1 MLIGF
6 FAKDDDEPDPDDFP
20 PVDAC
25 VAIALVEAALCF
37 AGAYALDRVAVRT
50 LPAKRP
56 PGIGALDARVAA
68 ERERALELPYRVG
81 VRDEGLKMLEL
92 RKIFPPKR
100 PGAPPTVA
108 VENLTVEV
116 ARGEVFGLL
125 GANGAGKTTAMSM
138 VMRAIDV
145 GAGDAVLNGYSVL
158 PHDDFVRGAGFLGVV
173 NQHNTLWDLMN
184 AEEHLALFA
193 RLRGVREDAIAP
205 MVAAML
211 DQTEL
216 RPHRHK
222 LTTYLSGGMKRK
234 LCLAIALVGDP
245 KLVMLD
251 EPSAGLDPVSTRTLW
266 NLILRTMTGRA
277 VVLTSHNMAEVET
290 LCTKIGI
297 MTHGQLRV
305 FGTAQQLK
313 EQLCDGFELTVTL
326 RDGADKTAA
335 AAQIALAFPAARL
348 AASHAS
354 QLVYALPGDVVL
366 GDAYAE
372 LARLKDALGADAYS
386 IARPTM
392 EQVFMKTVTEL
403 EDVVPDDSAGVGN
416 ALLTAGATGAIADDE
431 LDLYQFREKT
441 CCCASEF
448 AHKLLAKT
456 SCGCCIIQCCCGW
469 WCLPFPWQCFFTC
482 MALYFQ
488 TIFSCIGMCCVRVL
502 YRQERET

>member
-1 MLIGF
+1 
-6 FAKDDDEPDPDDFP
+6 
-20 PVDAC
+20 
-25 VAIALVEAALCF
+25 
-37 AGAYALDRVAVRT
+37 
-50 LPAKRP
+50 
-56 PGIGALDARVAA
+56 
-68 ERERALELPYRVG
+68 
-81 VRDEGLKMLEL
+81 MLEL

-184 AEEHLALFA
+184 AEEHLQLFA
-193 RLRGVREDAIAP
+193 RLRGVRESSIKP

-216 RPHRHK
+216 RPHCHK